1 MSYFDDFTDTF
12 ADIIEGELTDTLS
25 QELSFDFARRAA
37 KEIVDAID
45 REHRSALHVDRPR
58 DRRTRNT
65 TSVQDFRRG
74 GAGDQGGMYK
84 HCLISVLLVNP

>member
-45 REHRSALHVDRPR
+45 REHEERFMLIDRETGELET
-58 DRRTRNT
+58 RRVYKTFAEAEQAT
-65 TSVQDFRRG
+65 KEEL
-74 GAGDQGGMYK
+74 YK